1 MGSKGT
7 LPFCLN
13 IHENVLVFLTF
24 FFNLK
29 RKFPTAL
36 ETEGNHLRELHNN
49 KTNQGTSV
57 NKQY

>member
-1 MGSKGT
+1 MLKLTTVIISGKEAGMGSKGT

-36 ETEGNHLRELHNN
+36 
-49 KTNQGTSV
+49 
-57 NKQY
+57 